1 MHTKQNLSSSE
12 PPSET
17 DLKKK
22 KKSFRG
28 KTMNDR
34 VIVNRKQLLQILA
47 QVEHALE
54 EIRELKQQVKR

>member
-1 MHTKQNLSSSE
+1 
-12 PPSET
+12 
-17 DLKKK
+17 
-22 KKSFRG
+22 
-28 KTMNDR
+28 MNDR